1 MEVFGPVVGV
11 RLAQD
16 VWCGHIAGTN
26 EVSRQNVRQ
35 HPANVNESTENEA
48 KMPARRVVITMNNRP
63 PSDITLDVIA
73 EAGIDVQYVS
83 ADTEDQVIAAA
94 SDADVL
100 LVGTVPHTTRKV
112 LEALPNLKMVGRSG
126 VGVDSVDLAAATE
139 LGIAVTNTP
148 GINTSEVADH
158 AMAMLLSITRQIP
171 ELREATK
178 AGAWSDRPKEVNALR
193 GKLRRVAGN
202 TVGIYGLGNIG
213 RAFAS
218 RVRGFGPARIIAH
231 DPYVLQTSAD
241 LYGVQLVDLDTLL
254 SESDFITVHSPATAE
269 TNHAFNID
277 SFKKMKPTAV
287 FINCARGPIVDEA
300 GLQEA
305 LETNVI
311 YAAGIDVTQIEPLD
325 AESPLLKL
333 PNLTITPHFAGG
345 SDVTSVEGARRW
357 GENAVNVLTGQ
368 PLYGLGN
375 PDVVKVI
382 AVKRSQ
388 GDTRW
393 EGIPDPVTS
402 RGF

>member
-1 MEVFGPVVGV
+1 
-11 RLAQD
+11 
-16 VWCGHIAGTN
+16 
-26 EVSRQNVRQ
+26 
-35 HPANVNESTENEA
+35 
-48 KMPARRVVITMNNRP
+48 MPARKVVITMNNRP
-63 PSDITLDVIA
+63 PSEITLNVIK
-73 EAGIDVQYVS
+73 EAGIEVEYVS
-83 ADTEDQVIAAA
+83 CDTEEQVISAAK
-94 SDADVL
+94 DADVL

-126 VGVDSVDLAAATE
+126 VGVDSVDLDAATE

-178 AGAWSDRPKEVNALR
+178 DGAWSDRPKEINALR
-193 GKLRRVAGN
+193 NRLRRIAGN

-231 DPYVLQTSAD
+231 DPYVPQTTAD
-241 LYGVQLVDLDTLL
+241 LYGVQLVDFDTLL
-254 SESDFITVHSPATAE
+254 TQSDFITVHSPATAE
-269 TNHAFNID
+269 TNHAFNIE
-277 SFKKMKPTAV
+277 SFRKMKPEAV
-287 FINCARGPIVDEA
+287 FINCARGPLVDEA

-305 LETNVI
+305 LETDVI
-311 YAAGIDVTQIEPLD
+311 YAAGIDVTETEPLD
-325 AESPLLKL
+325 AENPLLKL
-333 PNLTITPHFAGG
+333 PNLTITPHFAGA
-345 SDVTSVEGARRW
+345 SDVTSAEGAKRW
-357 GENAVNVLTGQ
+357 GENAVNVLEGKA
-368 PLYGLGN
+368 LHGLGN

-393 EGIPDPVTS
+393 EGIPDPVTN

>member
-1 MEVFGPVVGV
+1 
-11 RLAQD
+11 
-16 VWCGHIAGTN
+16 
-26 EVSRQNVRQ
+26 
-35 HPANVNESTENEA
+35 
-48 KMPARRVVITMNNRP
+48 MPHRVVITMNNRP
-63 PSDITLDVIA
+63 PSEATLNVIKQ
-73 EAGIDVQYVS
+73 AGIAVEYVS
-83 ADTEDQVIAAA
+83 ADTEEQVIRAAK
-94 SDADVL
+94 DADVL

-112 LEALPNLKMVGRSG
+112 MEALPRLKMVGRSG
-126 VGVDSVDLAAATE
+126 VGVDSVDLGAATE

-171 ELREATK
+171 ELNEATK
-178 AGAWSDRPKEVNALR
+178 AGWWSDKPKEINALR
-193 GKLRRVAGN
+193 NKLRRIAGN

-231 DPYVLQTSAD
+231 DPYVPQTTAD
-241 LYGVQLVDLDTLL
+241 LYGVQLVDFETLL
-254 SESDFITVHSPATAE
+254 RESDFITVHSPATVE
-269 TNHAFNID
+269 TGHAFNID

-311 YAAGIDVTQIEPLD
+311 YAAGIDVTEIEPLD
-325 AESPLLKL
+325 AEAPLLKL
-333 PNLTITPHFAGG
+333 PNLRITPHFAGA
-345 SDVTSVEGARRW
+345 SDVTSAEGARRW
-357 GENAVNVLTGQ
+357 GENAVNVLTGK
-368 PLYGLGN
+368 PLHGIGN

-388 GDTRW
+388 GDKRW
-393 EGIPDPVTS
+393 EGVPDPVTN

>member
-1 MEVFGPVVGV
+1 
-11 RLAQD
+11 
-16 VWCGHIAGTN
+16 
-26 EVSRQNVRQ
+26 
-35 HPANVNESTENEA
+35 
-48 KMPARRVVITMNNRP
+48 MPHKVVITMNNRP
-63 PSDITLDVIA
+63 PSDTTLNVIKQ
-73 EAGIDVQYVS
+73 AGIDVEYV
-83 ADTEDQVIAAA
+83 ACDTEDQVIRAA

-171 ELREATK
+171 ELSEATK
-178 AGAWSDRPKEVNALR
+178 SGMWSDRPKDINALR
-193 GKLRRVAGN
+193 NKLRRIAGN

-218 RVRGFGPARIIAH
+218 RARGFGPSRIIAC
-231 DPYVLQTSAD
+231 DPYVPQTTAD
-241 LYGVQLVDLDTLL
+241 LYGVQLVDFETLL
-254 SESDFITVHSPATAE
+254 TESDFITVHSPATAE
-269 TNHAFNID
+269 TNHAFNIE

-287 FINCARGPIVDEA
+287 FINCARGPLVDEA

-311 YAAGIDVTQIEPLD
+311 YAAGIDVTETEPLD
-325 AESPLLKL
+325 AENPLLKL
-333 PNLTITPHFAGG
+333 PNLVITPHFAGA
-345 SDVTSVEGARRW
+345 SDVTSAEGAKRW
-357 GENAVNVLTGQ
+357 GENAVNVLTGKA
-368 PLYGLGN
+368 LHGIGN

-393 EGIPDPVTS
+393 DGIPDPVTN

>member
-1 MEVFGPVVGV
+1 
-11 RLAQD
+11 
-16 VWCGHIAGTN
+16 
-26 EVSRQNVRQ
+26 
-35 HPANVNESTENEA
+35 
-48 KMPARRVVITMNNRP
+48 MPDRKVVITMNNRP
-63 PSDITLDVIA
+63 PSDITLNVIKN
-73 EAGIDVQYVS
+73 AGIEVEYVS
-83 ADTEDQVIAAA
+83 CDTEDQVIRAA

-112 LEALPNLKMVGRSG
+112 LEALPSLKMVGRSG
-126 VGVDSVDLAAATE
+126 VGVDSVDLEAATE

-158 AMAMLLSITRQIP
+158 AMALLLSITRQIP
-171 ELREATK
+171 ELRESTR
-178 AGAWSDRPKEVNALR
+178 AGAWSDRPQEINSLR
-193 GKLRRVAGN
+193 GKLRRIAGN

-218 RVRGFGPARIIAH
+218 RVRGFGPARVIAH
-231 DPYVLQTSAD
+231 DPYVPQTTAD

-254 SESDFITVHSPATAE
+254 SESDFITVHSPATDE

-277 SFKKMKPTAV
+277 SFRKMKPTAV

-305 LETNVI
+305 LETNAI
-311 YAAGIDVTQIEPLD
+311 YAAGIDVTQAEPLD
-325 AESPLLKL
+325 AESPLLQL
-333 PNLTITPHFAGG
+333 PNLTITPHFAGA
-345 SDVTSVEGARRW
+345 SDVTSTEGAKRW

-368 PLYGLGN
+368 PLHGLGN

-382 AVKRSQ
+382 AVRRSQ

-402 RGF
+402 LGF